1 MGLKGVGCLAEDATE
16 KRDLVL
22 LVDFAL
28 LAAVVLELVVIL
40 VTASLGS
47 SLSPSVFASL
57 TARFLPLTVL
67 VVDAVGEERVVSGA
81 GDEVGGSEHGEIAID
96 IAVSDE
102 AMPRVGRRK

>member
-1 MGLKGVGCLAEDATE
+1 MAEDATE
-16 KRDLVL
+16 ERDLVL

-47 SLSPSVFASL
+47 SLSSSIFASL
-57 TARFLPLTVL
+57 TARFLPLTVS